1 MKFHSS
7 VKSLS
12 LCSSGSGENKSV
24 ALAVS
29 EVKPPPPPEWEVRSR
44 SILVKSGRPPRRGT
58 FLRVQRIT
66 ETLATHTLSS
76 WPASAISVS
85 LQLTAHIVCRISSGG
100 TSPTGPQRDLTATG
114 PDANPAQHVLYRQTK
129 WLLMIIQ
136 VSHIPAGERLELH
149 SKEHLSGGAEECG
162 AWVAKTDQ
170 EPFFFFSSVV
180 LQEIHDFHI
189 KSQLIIMRSTT
200 YCCMMTKLQ
209 IIFTFYE
216 DISVLYTT
224 TSKWRFLIYI
234 NISGASQQEIMQ
246 RSPKQQRK
254 ITKMAA
260 NSSPSSISEGPR
272 S

>member
-170 EPFFFFSSVV
+170 EPFFFFPQLCCRKYMISILKVSWSSWDQPHTVV
-180 LQEIHDFHI
+180 WWLNY
-189 KSQLIIMRSTT
+189 KSFSLFM
-200 YCCMMTKLQ
+200 K
-209 IIFTFYE
+209 IF
-216 DISVLYTT
+216 LC
-224 TSKWRFLIYI
+224 YI
-234 NISGASQQEIMQ
+234 Q
-246 RSPKQQRK
+246 RHQSDV
-254 ITKMAA
+254 
-260 NSSPSSISEGPR
+260 S
-272 S
+272 